1 MMKNI
6 RKFTAVVTSFVL
18 AISCMVI
25 VKPQETVA
33 ATEND
38 MVLMAEEL
46 MILINE
52 ARAEEGI
59 APLYMVDHLNDIAV
73 VRAREL
79 IDNPGHGSPVHG
91 TILNMID
98 KNRVPFSK
106 LSENIVWG
114 KSSPEEMLE
123 KLMSNSTYHANIM
136 NPLFTH
142 VGIGMTYVENSAY
155 GWYSAQVFVS
165 VGGYVDGQKMVTRD
179 EEVIEPEESD
189 QYDTKARAEELLV
202 LVNEARAEKGIAPL
216 YMVDHLNDIANVRA
230 RELIFDYSHCKSD
243 GGTVLN
249 MLDRNRVPYTN
260 FAENIACKN
269 STSEEI
275 HNILMNSEN
284 HYNNIMNPSFTHVGI
299 GVTYDQNSM
308 YGWYWSQVFFAV
320 NEDIDGQRVITR
332 EELAPSTEEETEEN
346 HIVPKTCG
354 DLNGDSKVNS
364 YDAIVLVKYCFGDYH
379 LTALQLEAS
388 DIAKDGMVNLADVV
402 VMRKHIIG
410 YEEYRVIPY
419 VFETA

>member
-38 MVLMAEEL
+38 MVVMAEEL

-59 APLYMVDHLNDIAV
+59 SPLYMVDHLNDIAV

-79 IDNPGHGSPVHG
+79 IDNPSHGSPIYG

-123 KLMSNSTYHANIM
+123 KLMSNSTYRSNIM

-142 VGIGMTYVENSAY
+142 VGIGMTYAENSSF
-155 GWYSAQVFVS
+155 GWYGAQVFVS

-179 EEVIEPEESD
+179 EEEIEPEEPA
-189 QYDTKARAEELLV
+189 QYDMKARAEELLV
-202 LVNEARAEKGIAPL
+202 LFNEVRSYNGLAPL
-216 YMVDHLNDIANVRA
+216 YMVDHLNDIAAVRA
-230 RELIFDYSHCKSD
+230 RELIQKNEHCGFD
-243 GGTVLN
+243 GGTIMN
-249 MLDRNRVPYTN
+249 MLDKELIPYTRI
-260 FAENIACKN
+260 AENIAWGKK
-269 STSEEI
+269 TPEDILE
-275 HNILMNSEN
+275 ILMNSEE
-284 HYNNIMNPSFTHVGI
+284 HRSNILNPDFTHVGI
-299 GVTYDQNSM
+299 GVTYESNSLYQWYSSQIFVSVNTCIPDQRI
-308 YGWYWSQVFFAV
+308 V
-320 NEDIDGQRVITR
+320 NR
-332 EELAPSTEEETEEN
+332 EELIPDPEDIERIIPTC
-346 HIVPKTCG
+346 CG

-364 YDAIVLVKYCFGDYH
+364 FDVIALVKYCFGNCD
-379 LTALQLEAS
+379 LTALQLEAC
-388 DIAKDGMVNLADVV
+388 DVMQDGSVNIADVV

-410 YEEYRVIPY
+410 YAEYSVLPCPSRY
-419 VFETA
+419 A